1 MKPSPLALLL
11 SPALA
16 TGAAAEPVP
25 AEFVLDQVW
34 LTPKVQGQTLRF
46 FTDTGGGFNAISQA
60 AAERLGLAT
69 ETVDADGRPM
79 KLAPFPA
86 FDAGHGLPAAPKYF
100 MQGRLA
106 VVDAGMFPVKG
117 DGFLGGRWFADGI
130 WSFDYAAG
138 RLERLDG
145 YAAPEATGKPVPLGF
160 QSNAAG
166 QRTMHFPSMDIPVD
180 GEVLPVLLDT
190 GATASLGEDAAAM
203 HGLPVG
209 TNVGTSFIERE
220 VFDRWVAKHPDWRV
234 AQRGDVMAQGSFRM
248 IEVPQVEI
256 AGHTVGPVWFAERPP
271 GAFQKYMASMMDRP
285 TWGAIGG
292 SGLKHFHMVI
302 DYPAAQA
309 WFLPVATPAGGASGQ
324 R

>member
-1 MKPSPLALLL
+1 MKHGPLALLL
-11 SPALA
+11 SLALA

-25 AEFVLDQVW
+25 AEFLHDQVW
-34 LTPKVQGQTLRF
+34 LTPKVDGKALRF

-106 VVDAGMFPVKG
+106 VVDAGRFPVKG

-166 QRTMHFPSMDIPVD
+166 QRTMHFPSMDITVD